1 MRPER
6 STATAPVRSHPAGQ
20 GQLLGGT
27 RGRAA
32 PPAPQSPPLPAC
44 ARDAGL
50 APGPTRVK
58 SSRVCIAGGG
68 GLRAPSLPAGE
79 APCPGPQCIQRV
91 ETREERDRK
100 RSIYLREL
108 STMQSDGRSQ

>member
-68 GLRAPSLPAGE
+68 RAARPFPTRRGSALPRAAMHTTCGNEGGKGQEKEYIPSRTVNHAE
-79 APCPGPQCIQRV
+79 
-91 ETREERDRK
+91 
-100 RSIYLREL
+100 
-108 STMQSDGRSQ
+108 